1 MLHKVPPSAL
11 TEEQQYLAM
20 EQTLT
25 RAGYDHEAHIEERP
39 KTTHGSFI
47 FSVLDSSLSQN
58 GTAGCQSEDSNP
70 SAAGGGRIMNDAS
83 SLYGAGSGAVPGV
96 FSVNAGSQQQMYT
109 SPSSGSFSQRK
120 YAQTV
125 RSSTSSLLS
134 LGRQKTEPPVVIL
147 PHYNSPYEVNYYNQP
162 DVLHFVGKDLRIG
175 TVCVSARQGQ
185 GVMHFLVRTVLKFVN
200 VDIPDDYR
208 YTPDF
213 EQCRALYQKKNDLL
227 PLLHVAL
234 QLCFGSIPE
243 SEVNRHQVVR
253 QQSDADH
260 SVFVLDEPGWLQ
272 SPRYI
277 SNLVRGLEEI
287 KQEGFAFV
295 LKNLEAQMRPSA
307 LAFDI
312 VIPNQESLGEA
323 EKEQFWAF
331 FKGLGDHIEAESY
344 LPQASK
350 VALNMPSLEAGTK
363 TEEQRLEALTELI
376 ETESSYNKRMQDSV
390 NIYLKEVRSSMTAL
404 NPPMSKY
411 EMRVVFSNIEQI
423 TAASTQFLKDLRE
436 YQSSDRKTLS
446 LGDICRKN
454 LQMMGCYKQYL
465 MRYKRAQE
473 THSALTKKNP
483 AYRAL
488 QEKCVQTTGVQTL
501 SNLLIEPT
509 QRIVKYPLLFK
520 GILSGTAEDSPDV
533 DGLRDAAEIASQ
545 IAHMEKAKPEQRAE
559 LLFNLRS
566 IIENC
571 PDSLLSQNRNVIT
584 YLDGYETNLLTGER
598 GRPITLILFSDK
610 VMIVRRPKGVS
621 GEVLFQLKEDEEAR
635 KRKEKEDKERKE
647 REKRSRKDG
656 LFSQKDGANES
667 EKNGSSSQGSGGVA
681 STFNI
686 LRKDW
691 KFMGWADLLKLK
703 IAIVE
708 QTDPEGLFCIT
719 TRNHTETKEDL
730 WETTRGIMPD
740 VLDKR
745 DAFISKFYETLALC
759 KADAVSNG
767 PEYTSRLHVAEL
779 ELFCNV
785 FTESQYRDFRFKG
798 EVALFYTTA
807 PNPPVDITPFTRLP
821 WFVGMIQATD
831 VGFRAVLRSKA
842 NLNGVGDTAAT
853 GETNSILDMDAFQIH
868 VTELVANLQWTA
880 YAFDPYQ
887 SAQLHFSRIY
897 MDTNYLHKTASTF
910 SKATSLRPK
919 GLKKIRDSSGSS
931 TFAPRPVSA
940 GPQQRY
946 SGSFS
951 PLTSPCDAQ
960 SMPNSPCGSGLVGRS
975 HSVSSY
981 NSVNS
986 IAGNGAPTTVP
997 LAIPPS
1003 PTPPPANKR
1012 FSLPVMMQRQRPD
1025 SVATY
1030 DCTES
1035 DTSSVHNYHQHHAQT
1050 PPPPMQLSRMSSKQK
1065 LQESA
1070 MKNGVSVM
1078 SLLIPGPGRKKDGT
1092 VEPMEW
1098 VGMLIQRM
1106 ESQGL
1111 ADSKLLGELTTSDQA
1126 VIRKLSSLISNGD
1139 IELLR
1144 LELQNYSGAVVLEI
1158 LRIYLQEVYDH
1169 RPVLDCSE
1177 MRARLGTSLQ
1187 YHMQGQYPELV
1198 LLHSQAYLDSVKP
1211 EARII
1216 LGTIVLCYA
1225 RLISTREEDTG
1236 ALAFKLCSLL
1246 TSSDAQHGVDS
1257 TINPDEAPFLMDI
1270 WTRFFNNLWPE
1281 LVNAGP
1287 DTRQLSTPSSP
1298 ISPLS
1303 PSDTLYSFSTH
1314 APSMRNC
1321 NGVTPDNRLSSM
1333 SQSVPVPA
1341 AVVPGDKGLEGR
1353 GDAISISRSST
1364 PAPTSASPAT
1374 FSSEKARLN
1383 SSQDAPVSMKFKPSE
1398 AAEKALRHAKQNK
1411 DEIESKTIHNRQSI
1425 ESLRTQMKQLRGSV
1439 VDGYKGIHNH
1449 LTRLSTST
1457 KSIASSTTDA
1467 PSRSHSITSL
1477 DSRNISDSTT
1487 ETPTTP
1493 DLHAIRQGMVSPS
1506 PSLNLNGQ
1514 PLSPS
1519 SSSSSFYSQMNNF
1532 SPTTGTQ
1539 GAGLRPPLFQSGS
1552 QSSIASDVSGD
1563 SALSSLTAQSSDYGS
1578 TVSGGRAESESASV
1592 HSEESQTSGR
1602 SSSSSGEDNSGG
1614 GSSDG
1619 NSFTTAVTSSHITI
1633 HRSSQSTASMTSIR
1647 THSRSSSVGG
1657 SSSIGSIYLGS
1668 RAGDRPLPLTPMQE
1682 MLLHQTSTR
1691 ALSVRRQRTL
1701 SESHL
1706 SPLTAATAPELDEDG
1721 INRSKSTSSNGTLAV
1736 KPASGSM
1743 GVVYEGLRVL
1753 QEQVSLTEARH
1764 LKNLDQCVDAAVES
1778 RMEDLMR
1785 WESLS
1790 RQYDELI
1797 KQLAAAKAYQTKLE
1811 HENAAIK
1818 DLYDEAAEENNIIF
1832 ERFNDELEGIFD
1844 TMNMPSFDDAEET
1857 RGLVNGHDIYH
1868 DREATPIPQHYN
1880 QHHSTRSNHGS
1891 SPPLPPIPM
1900 LDVNFDFEL
1909 AIQDLDRHPR
1919 KKPERPPPSQPT
1931 TQQLLLLKKAIQDR
1945 SLAEQQARRS
1955 AMQATYL
1962 RSILE
1967 KHGIQAET
1975 EDLF

>member
-960 SMPNSPCGSGLVGRS
+960 INT
-975 HSVSSY
+975 
-981 NSVNS
+981 NWNN
-986 IAGNGAPTTVP
+986 I
-997 LAIPPS
+997 
-1003 PTPPPANKR
+1003 
-1012 FSLPVMMQRQRPD
+1012 
-1025 SVATY
+1025 
-1030 DCTES
+1030 
-1035 DTSSVHNYHQHHAQT
+1035 
-1050 PPPPMQLSRMSSKQK
+1050 
-1065 LQESA
+1065 
-1070 MKNGVSVM
+1070 
-1078 SLLIPGPGRKKDGT
+1078 LLI
-1092 VEPMEW
+1092 
-1098 VGMLIQRM
+1098 Q
-1106 ESQGL
+1106 QGL

-1225 RLISTREEDTG
+1225 RTREEDTG

-1797 KQLAAAKAYQTKLE
+1797 KQLAAAKAYQTKARLE